1 VFLPQSEE
9 VGRTKQEICARYGL
23 DGLYPAEGLDVSA
36 LPFGEQAR
44 AIFESCVELMD
55 ASDAGLANLT
65 PFRGPSGDVGTAF
78 EMGYLFARGCP
89 VFGYTAE
96 VVDYGSRVVDDNGHH
111 IEAFGLAD
119 NLMLEGPMMR
129 RDAVIVRAAEA
140 GPWPLAALTA
150 FELAVEIMALEF
162 GTIPGS

>member
-1 VFLPQSEE
+1 
-9 VGRTKQEICARYGL
+9 
-23 DGLYPAEGLDVSA
+23 
-36 LPFGEQAR
+36 
-44 AIFESCVELMD
+44 M
-55 ASDAGLANLT
+55 
-65 PFRGPSGDVGTAF
+65 
-78 EMGYLFARGCP
+78 
-89 VFGYTAE
+89 FGYTAE

-129 RDAVIVRAAEA
+129 RDAVIVRAAET

-162 GTIPGS
+162 GTIPDS